1 MASSGAM
8 GLSRALEIL
17 AIKIAV
23 DALLGG
29 LALSVFGADLPAL
42 GLCALS
48 AVAWIPILTL
58 IHLRTRQVD
67 PDRRGFRWWPT
78 RPFNPIVIV
87 AVGVAVIGA
96 ALGLSFL
103 ARDLSSPLED
113 AIRSRADLVAVA
125 VFALTVA
132 PLVEEVFFRGF
143 LYAAI
148 EDAVGGRTAVV
159 VVGLLFGV
167 FHGFQYAGVPAALAA
182 VTLMGLATTWVR
194 RATGGVAPC
203 IALHVAYN
211 VAGVLVL
218 ILGGGGPTDA

>member
-1 MASSGAM
+1 MATAGAAR

-29 LALSVFGADLPAL
+29 LALSVFGPDLPAL
-42 GLCALS
+42 GLCAIS
-48 AVAWIPILTL
+48 AVAWIPILAL
-58 IHLRTRQVD
+58 VHLRIRQVE
-67 PDRRGFRWWPT
+67 PDRRWFSWMPT
-78 RPFNPIVIV
+78 RPWNRIAVP

-113 AIRSRADLVAVA
+113 AIRSRADLIAVV

-132 PLVEEVFFRGF
+132 PLVEEVYFRGF

-148 EDAVGGRTAVV
+148 EGAVGGRLAVV
-159 VVGLLFGV
+159 VVGLLFGL

-194 RATGGVAPC
+194 RTTGGVVPC

-211 VAGVLVL
+211 VVGVLVL
-218 ILGGGGPTDA
+218 ILGS

>member
-1 MASSGAM
+1 MATAGAAR

-29 LALSVFGADLPAL
+29 LALSVFGPDLPAL
-42 GLCALS
+42 GLCAIS
-48 AVAWIPILTL
+48 AVAWIPILAL
-58 IHLRTRQVD
+58 VHLRIRQVE
-67 PDRRGFRWWPT
+67 PDRRWFSWMPT
-78 RPFNPIVIV
+78 RPWNRIAVP

-113 AIRSRADLVAVA
+113 AIRSRADLIAVV

-148 EDAVGGRTAVV
+148 EGAVGGRLAVV
-159 VVGLLFGV
+159 VVGLLFGL

-194 RATGGVAPC
+194 RTTGGVVPC

-211 VAGVLVL
+211 VVGVLVL
-218 ILGGGGPTDA
+218 ILGS